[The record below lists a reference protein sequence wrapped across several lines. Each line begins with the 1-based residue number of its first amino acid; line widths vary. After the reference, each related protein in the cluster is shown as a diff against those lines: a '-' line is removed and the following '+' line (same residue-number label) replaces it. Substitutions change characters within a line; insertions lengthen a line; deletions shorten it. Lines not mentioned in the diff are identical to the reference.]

1 MKRNASGPWRRTRLG
16 FTLVELLV
24 VVTVIGLLS
33 GLMLPALAGAK
44 AKTHALMCLNNLRQ
58 WGLATQLYAGDY
70 DDFLP
75 PEGTPNP
82 GDHATNVGW
91 YIQLPETLGLPRY
104 HTMPWRTNA
113 AVEPGRSAWICPA
126 NPRRS
131 NGRNLFHYCLNE
143 HVNGTGEYSRPVR
156 LGAVPQPGLV
166 IWLFDSKNLPAV
178 GSWSYVHTNLH
189 ARGAQFVFLDG
200 HVARFHHTAYWDFT
214 VNRPRVNDPGLAWIP

>member
-1 MKRNASGPWRRTRLG
+1 MKCNVSGPGRRWRPG

-24 VVTVIGLLS
+24 VVSVIGLLS

-44 AKTHALMCLNNLRQ
+44 AKAHGLMCLNNLRQ
-58 WGLATQLYAGDY
+58 WGLATQLYAGDH

-75 PEGTPNP
+75 PDGMPNP
-82 GDHATNVGW
+82 GEGTTNVGW
-91 YIQLPETLGLPRY
+91 YIQLPEALGLPRY
-104 HTMPWRTNA
+104 HAMSWRTNA
-113 AVEPGRSAWICPA
+113 AVEPGRSVWICPA
-126 NPRRS
+126 NRRRS

-143 HVNGTGEYSRPVR
+143 HVNGTGADNRPVR
-156 LGAVPQPGLV
+156 LASVPQPGLV

-200 HVARFHHTAYWDFT
+200 HAARFHHTAYWDFT
-214 VNRPRVNDPGLAWIP
+214 VNRPRVNDPALAWIP